1 MHWGLSMDGSTPFIP
16 CVTPVHFEPD
26 ASGCVMMNGF
36 KRQSIL
42 KEKPMGYALVN
53 RSIASPWGMGMMGMG
68 HRLQQR
74 FPQQRHP
81 FFGQKC

>member
-1 MHWGLSMDGSTPFIP
+1 
-16 CVTPVHFEPD
+16 
-26 ASGCVMMNGF
+26 MMNGF